1 MSDLDPRH
9 SLPPLSAVLES
20 MAASLGAADLDNHLK
35 MVPAHSATLLLIDGL
50 GAELVA
56 AHPRD
61 APHLNA
67 AAMDNST
74 TVAAGFPAT
83 TAVSLTSLTTGRSA
97 GTHGIFGYTFRAG
110 SGGLKPEA
118 PILNSLRWCV
128 HGHHDHG
135 LTKTVVPEEFQP
147 TATIFEK
154 CRAQGF
160 TTRQIVPAIHID
172 SGLSRAALRG
182 ADKMIVAEHLDD
194 LRAAILTEMSTSAA
208 TLGYAYYGG
217 LDLAGHIDGPGSDS
231 WREQLRLID
240 AMVGQ
245 LAEQLPAGRALVIT
259 GDHGMINTTQGRFDI
274 DLHPELTAG
283 TTAIAGE
290 ARVRHVYTADSAA
303 DDVQITWQSM
313 LADRATVLT
322 RDDAID
328 AGWFGP
334 AVRGNVRVRIGD
346 VVAAAR
352 GDTAMI
358 RSVVEPLESTL
369 VGNHG
374 SWDSAEQLVPA
385 IVIRGRG
392 R

>member
-1 MSDLDPRH
+1 MMSDLDPRH

-35 MVPAHSATLLLIDGL
+35 MVPAQSATLLLIDGL

-56 AHPRD
+56 SHPDD

-67 AAMDNST
+67 AALDNST

-83 TAVSLTSLTTGRSA
+83 TAVSLTSLATGRPS
-97 GTHGIFGYTFRAG
+97 GTHGILGYTFRAG
-110 SGGLKPEA
+110 AGGLIPEA

-128 HGHHDHG
+128 HGNHDHS
-135 LTKTVVPEEFQP
+135 LIKTVVPEDFQ
-147 TATIFEK
+147 TTTTIFEK
-154 CRAQGF
+154 CHAQGF
-160 TTRQIVPAIHID
+160 ATRQIVPGLHID

-182 ADKMIVAEHLDD
+182 AAKVVAAEHLDD
-194 LRAAILTEMSTSAA
+194 LRASILAEMSTPAA

-217 LDLAGHIDGPGSDS
+217 LDLAGHLTGPGSEP

-240 AMVGQ
+240 AMVGE
-245 LAEQLPAGRALVIT
+245 LAEQLPAGRVLVIT
-259 GDHGMINTTQGRFDI
+259 GDHGMVDTSAGRFDI
-274 DLHPELTAG
+274 DLHNELTAG

-290 ARVRHVYTADSAA
+290 ARVRHVYAKDGAA
-303 DDVQITWQSM
+303 EDVHEAWQTM
-313 LADRATVLT
+313 LADRATVLR

-328 AGWFGP
+328 AAWFGQS
-334 AVRGNVRVRIGD
+334 VRGNIRVRIGD

-358 RSVVEPLESTL
+358 RSVAEPLESTL

-385 IVIRGRG
+385 IVIRGLR
-392 R
+392 

>member
-1 MSDLDPRH
+1 
-9 SLPPLSAVLES
+9 
-20 MAASLGAADLDNHLK
+20 
-35 MVPAHSATLLLIDGL
+35 
-50 GAELVA
+50 
-56 AHPRD
+56 
-61 APHLNA
+61 
-67 AAMDNST
+67 
-74 TVAAGFPAT
+74 
-83 TAVSLTSLTTGRSA
+83 
-97 GTHGIFGYTFRAG
+97 
-110 SGGLKPEA
+110 
-118 PILNSLRWCV
+118 
-128 HGHHDHG
+128 
-135 LTKTVVPEEFQP
+135 
-147 TATIFEK
+147 
-154 CRAQGF
+154 
-160 TTRQIVPAIHID
+160 VPAIHVD

-194 LRAAILTEMSTSAA
+194 LRASILTEMSTSAA

-217 LDLAGHIDGPGSDS
+217 LDLAGHIDGPGAPS

-245 LAEQLPAGRALVIT
+245 LAEQLPAGRALVVT
-259 GDHGMINTTQGRFDI
+259 GDHGMVNTAAGRFDI
-274 DLHPELTAG
+274 DRHPELTAG

-290 ARVRHVYTADSAA
+290 ARVRHVYTADAA
-303 DDVQITWQSM
+303 AAADVQIAWQSM

-352 GDTAMI
+352 GNTAMI

-385 IVIRGRG
+385 IVIRGQAR
-392 R
+392 